1 MLIDNKLLDEVTER
15 AKANERLRMNYNL
28 HDSLEAKAQRLLN
41 ALEPGTLLPVHRHR
55 HTAETYIV
63 LRGAI
68 KVLFYNDERVLTDEF
83 IVHPKDN
90 VYGVHIPAGQWHTL
104 EVLESGTVIFEVKDG
119 PYAPLKPRDI
129 QTSGLY
135 T

>member
-1 MLIDNKLLDEVTER
+1 MLIDDHLLDEVTER
-15 AKANERLRMNYNL
+15 AKGSERLRMNYNL

-68 KVLFYNDERVLTDEF
+68 KVLFYDDNKMLTDAFMVSPQEGS
-83 IVHPKDN
+83 
-90 VYGVHIPAGQWHTL
+90 YGVNIPAGQWHTL

-119 PYAPLKPRDI
+119 PYMPLGPEDI
-129 QTSGLY
+129 ILL
-135 T
+135 

>member
-1 MLIDNKLLDEVTER
+1 MLIDDHLLDEVTER
-15 AKANERLRMNYNL
+15 AKGSERLRMNYNL

-68 KVLFYNDERVLTDEF
+68 KVLFYDDNKMLTDVF
-83 IVHPKDN
+83 KVSPDKK

-104 EVLESGTVIFEVKDG
+104 EVLENGTVIFEVKDG
-119 PYAPLKPRDI
+119 PYMPLGPEDI
-129 QTSGLY
+129 ILL
-135 T
+135 